1 MASEDEDED
10 EDEADRSGK
19 HPAGEDP
26 ALPPATALDCRR
38 AAQIVAARNDWINY
52 MGALSDRL
60 RKLLRHGDLW
70 LIFGLFG
77 TILLL
82 ILPIPPFLLDLL
94 LTVSIGLSLL
104 TLLVILYLRTPAE
117 FTGFPTLLLFI
128 TLYRLALN
136 VASTRLILLDG
147 YAGHIIEAFG
157 NFVVRGNYV
166 VGMVVFSILVLIN
179 FIVITKGAGRIAEV
193 AARFTLDAMP
203 GKQMAI
209 DAELNAGLI
218 NEAEA
223 RNRRRNVEEE
233 ADFYGAMDGA
243 SKFVRGD
250 AIAAILITLI
260 NIIGGFA
267 IGIMQKG
274 MTMNEALSRFTMLSI
289 GDGLVS
295 QVPALITSVAAG
307 ILVTRATSKN
317 DLGRELS
324 RQLLFY
330 PKALTILAVMLGIMA
345 IVPGLPTMP
354 FLTMATLVGLLS
366 YTLHK
371 NGMPE
376 MIPAGAAAAA
386 GMNGKPGEV
395 KAPVAGAATAAEA
408 KANDKLEN
416 LLTLDTLQIELG
428 FGLIPL
434 ADKAK
439 GGDLLERVTGVR
451 RTFASDMGVLVP
463 PIRLRDNLQLGNNEY
478 RFVLKG
484 NPIASSQLM
493 PGHWL
498 AMNATSSK
506 VVLKGVPTVEP
517 VFQLPATWVTEVE
530 RKNAEVS
537 GFTVVD
543 APSVLITHL
552 SETVRRHCHEIL
564 TRQDVQALLDNLKQ
578 THPAVVNELIPGQL
592 SIGQV
597 QRILQN
603 LLAEGISIRNLAGI
617 LEKVGDYASFTKN
630 PDELSEHARRALG
643 PQLSRPFQSENGS
656 VRAITMDPKLE
667 AQLAQGVRQSATE
680 VALVIEPR
688 LARHV
693 VESLSRFI
701 QQMMAAGQQPVILCA
716 PALRLAFRRFFE
728 NTFTDLAVLSYA
740 EIPPRVQVQNA
751 AIIPCP
757 E

>member
-1 MASEDEDED
+1 MAS
-10 EDEADRSGK
+10 
-19 HPAGEDP
+19 
-26 ALPPATALDCRR
+26 
-38 AAQIVAARNDWINY
+38 
-52 MGALSDRL
+52 LSDRL
-60 RKLLRHGDLW
+60 RGLLRHGDLW

-82 ILPIPPFLLDLL
+82 ILPVPPMLLDLL

-128 TLYRLALN
+128 TLFRLALN

-166 VGMVVFSILVLIN
+166 VGLVVFCILVLIN

-218 NEAEA
+218 KEDEA
-223 RNRRRNVEEE
+223 RARRRAVEEE

-250 AIAAILITLI
+250 AVAAILITLI
-260 NIIGGFA
+260 NVIGGFA

-317 DLGRELS
+317 DLGRELT

-330 PKALTILAVMLGIMA
+330 PKALTMLAVMLGVMA
-345 IVPGLPTMP
+345 LVPGLPTMP
-354 FLTMATLVGLLS
+354 FLTLAVVVGLVAYS
-366 YTLHK
+366 ITK
-371 NGMPE
+371 KGFPE
-376 MIPAGAAAAA
+376 ASPAQAAA
-386 GMNGKPGEV
+386 GMNGKMSENKNSTAAGG
-395 KAPVAGAATAAEA
+395 APVLEA
-408 KANDKLEN
+408 KVPEKIET

-428 FGLIPL
+428 LGLVAL
-434 ADKAK
+434 ADKTK
-439 GGDLLERVTGVR
+439 GGDLLDRVTGVR
-451 RTFASDMGVLVP
+451 RTFASEVGVLIP

-484 NPIASSQLM
+484 NPIAQGQLQ
-493 PGHWL
+493 PQQWL
-498 AMNATSSK
+498 AMNATNNK
-506 VVLKGVPTVEP
+506 ITLKGIPTVEP
-517 VFQLPATWVTEVE
+517 VFQLPATWVSEAE
-530 RKNAEVS
+530 RKNAEMS

-578 THPAVVNELIPGQL
+578 THPAVVNELIPSLL

-603 LLAEGISIRNLAGI
+603 LLQEGISIRNLAGI
-617 LEKVGDYASFTKN
+617 LEKVGDAAMLTKN

-643 PQLSRPFQSENGS
+643 AQLSRPFQADNGS
-656 VRAITMDPKLE
+656 VRAITIDPKLE
-667 AQLAQGVRQSATE
+667 AQLSQGVRQSASE
-680 VALVIEPR
+680 VALIIDPR

-693 VESLSRFI
+693 IDSLSRLM
-701 QQMMAAGQQPVILCA
+701 QQMIAGGQQPVVLCA

-728 NTFTDLAVLSYA
+728 STFTDLAVLSYA
-740 EIPPRVQVQNA
+740 EIPARVQVQNA
-751 AIIPCP
+751 AVIPCL
-757 E
+757 EA

>member
-1 MASEDEDED
+1 M
-10 EDEADRSGK
+10 
-19 HPAGEDP
+19 
-26 ALPPATALDCRR
+26 
-38 AAQIVAARNDWINY
+38 
-52 MGALSDRL
+52 

-70 LIFGLFG
+70 LVFALFG

-94 LTVSIGLSLL
+94 LTMSIGLSLL

-147 YAGHIIEAFG
+147 YAGHIIESFG

-166 VGMVVFSILVLIN
+166 VGLVVFSILVLIN

-223 RNRRRNVEEE
+223 RNRRRGVEEE

-260 NIIGGFA
+260 NVIGGFA
-267 IGIMQKG
+267 IGILQKG

-330 PKALTILAVMLGIMA
+330 PKALTILAGMLGVMA
-345 IVPGLPTMP
+345 VVPGLPTVP
-354 FLTMATLVGLLS
+354 FLLMGSLVGLLS

-371 NGMPE
+371 NGMPDF
-376 MIPAGAAAAA
+376 GAAA
-386 GMNGKPGEV
+386 GMTGTPAGTGGKPGDA
-395 KAPVAGAATAAEA
+395 KNPAGAATAAEA
-408 KANDKLEN
+408 KANEKIEN

-434 ADKAK
+434 ADKTK
-439 GGDLLERVTGVR
+439 GGDLLDRVTGVR

-498 AMNATSSK
+498 AMNATNSK

-517 VFQLPATWVTEVE
+517 VFQLPATWVTDVE

-592 SIGQV
+592 SMGQV

-617 LEKVGDYASFTKN
+617 LEKVGDYAAFTKN

-643 PQLSRPFQSENGS
+643 PQLARPFQADNGS
-656 VRAITMDPKLE
+656 MRAITIDPKLE
-667 AQLAQGVRQSATE
+667 AQLSQGVRQSPSE

-693 VESLSRFI
+693 IDSLSRFI
-701 QQMMAAGQQPVILCA
+701 QQMMAAGQQPVVLCA

-728 NTFTDLAVLSYA
+728 NTFSDLSVLSYA

-751 AIIPCP
+751 AVIPCL

>member
-1 MASEDEDED
+1 VACAAQNHLENT
-10 EDEADRSGK
+10 K
-19 HPAGEDP
+19 NPAGEVP
-26 ALPPATALDCRR
+26 AYQPLAANYFRQTAAIAATKFDEKIL
-38 AAQIVAARNDWINY
+38 
-52 MGALSDRL
+52 MGALSDRM
-60 RKLLRHGDLW
+60 RKLIRHGDLW
-70 LIFGLFG
+70 LVFGLFG

-166 VGMVVFSILVLIN
+166 VGMVVFCILVLIN

-218 NEAEA
+218 NETEA
-223 RNRRRNVEEE
+223 RNRRRGVEEE

-330 PKALTILAVMLGIMA
+330 PKALTILAVMLGFLA

-354 FLTMATLVGLLS
+354 FLTMASLIGLLS
-366 YTLHK
+366 YSIHK

-376 MIPAGAAAAA
+376 LAAANVFNTSG
-386 GMNGKPGEV
+386 GMNGKSADAKSPI
-395 KAPVAGAATAAEA
+395 AGAATAAEA

-428 FGLIPL
+428 YGLIQM

-439 GGDLLERVTGVR
+439 GGDLLDRVTGVR
-451 RTFASDMGVLVP
+451 RTFASDMGVLIP

-493 PGHWL
+493 PQHWL
-498 AMNATSSK
+498 AMNATNSK
-506 VVLKGVPTVEP
+506 VALKGVPTVEP

-564 TRQDVQALLDNLKQ
+564 TRQDVQSLLDNLKT

-617 LEKVGDYASFTKN
+617 LEKVGDYAAFTKN

-643 PQLSRPFQSENGS
+643 SQLSKPFQTENGS
-656 VRAITMDPKLE
+656 VRAITIDPKLE
-667 AQLAQGVRQSATE
+667 AQLAQGVRQSASE
-680 VALVIEPR
+680 VALIIEPR

-693 VESLSRFI
+693 VDSLSRFI
-701 QQMMAAGQQPVILCA
+701 QQMLSAGQQPVVLCA
-716 PALRLAFRRFFE
+716 PALRLGFRRFFE
-728 NTFTDLAVLSYA
+728 NTFNDLQVLSYA

-751 AIIPCP
+751 AVIPWL